1 MDAYRDELIASL
13 LHEAYNEADRHY
25 CKFSAD
31 ADAQLRELITAGV
44 DRMSVAERHNG
55 SRVAE
60 AQHNIRI
67 LCEDICKRTR
77 RDRHVIVENR
87 TFSSAR
93 LSICPLWPFC

>member
-1 MDAYRDELIASL
+1 MTRDELIASL
-13 LHEAYNEADRHY
+13 LHEAYNEVDRHY
-25 CKFSAD
+25 CRFSAD
-31 ADAQLRELITAGV
+31 ADAQLREMITAGV
-44 DRMSVAERHNG
+44 ERMSFAERLDE
-55 SRVAE
+55 SKIAE

>member
-1 MDAYRDELIASL
+1 MTRDELIASL
-13 LHEAYNEADRHY
+13 LQEAYNEADRHY
-25 CKFSAD
+25 CQFSAD
-31 ADAQLRELITAGV
+31 ADAQLRELIIAGV

>member
-1 MDAYRDELIASL
+1 MTRDELIASL

-31 ADAQLRELITAGV
+31 ADAQLRELTTAGV

>member
-1 MDAYRDELIASL
+1 MTRDELIASL

-60 AQHNIRI
+60 AQQNIRI
-67 LCEDICKRTR
+67 LCEDICKRTG
-77 RDRHVIVENR
+77 RDSHVMVENR

>member
-1 MDAYRDELIASL
+1 MTRDELIASL

-87 TFSSAR
+87 TFSCAR

>member
-1 MDAYRDELIASL
+1 MTRDELIASL

-93 LSICPLWPFC
+93 FSICPLWPFC

>member
-1 MDAYRDELIASL
+1 MTRDELIASL

-87 TFSSAR
+87 TLSSAR

>member
-1 MDAYRDELIASL
+1 MTRDELIASL

>member
-1 MDAYRDELIASL
+1 MTRDELIASL
-13 LHEAYNEADRHY
+13 LQEAYNEVDRHY
-25 CKFSAD
+25 CRFSAD
-31 ADAQLRELITAGV
+31 ADAQLREMITAGV
-44 DRMSVAERHNG
+44 ERMSFAERLDG
-55 SRVAE
+55 SKIAE